1 MVNVYRVKGRVF
13 NITLNDKVI
22 QKGWYLIVTDLGQE
36 YLVQRNYSLSS
47 KSFFRIYQT
56 EYSLYNHISDRGLNS
71 NKRLTNLGIAIVL
84 SACIRW
90 LTPFEL
96 WLGPTNHTAS
106 LVQGS
111 INVLILVLVLFI
123 SFFWVSWYRK
133 IKLKNFLRKQNAD
146 LSYIGKV
153 RSLTPLKTVKEGIG
167 FW

>member
-1 MVNVYRVKGRVF
+1 MVNVYRVKGQVF
-13 NITLNDKVI
+13 NIALNDRMV

-47 KSFFRIYQT
+47 KRFFKIYQT
-56 EYSLYNHISDRGLNS
+56 EYSLYNHIADQGLNS
-71 NKRLTNLGIAIVL
+71 TKRLTNLGIAIVL
-84 SACIRW
+84 SAFIRW

-96 WLGPTNHTAS
+96 WLGSTNHAAS

-111 INVLILVLVLFI
+111 INLLILVLVLLI
-123 SFFWVSWYRK
+123 SFFLVSSYRK
-133 IKLKNFLRKQNAD
+133 IKLKNFLRERNAD

-153 RSLTPLKTVKEGIG
+153 RSLIPLKTVKEGIG

>member
-1 MVNVYRVKGRVF
+1 MVNIYRVKGQVF
-13 NITLNDKVI
+13 NITLNDKVV

-47 KSFFRIYQT
+47 KRFFKIYQT
-56 EYSLYNHISDRGLNS
+56 EYSLCNHISDQGLNS

-84 SACIRW
+84 SAFIRW

-96 WLGPTNHTAS
+96 WLDPTNHVAS

-111 INVLILVLVLFI
+111 INISILVLVLFI
-123 SFFWVSWYRK
+123 SFFLVSWYRK
-133 IKLKNFLRKQNAD
+133 IKLRNFLRKRNAD
-146 LSYIGKV
+146 LIYIGRV
-153 RSLTPLKTVKEGIG
+153 RSLTPLKIVKEGIG

>member
-1 MVNVYRVKGRVF
+1 MVNVYRVKGQVF
-13 NITLNDKVI
+13 NITLNDRVV

-47 KSFFRIYQT
+47 KRFFKIYQT
-56 EYSLYNHISDRGLNS
+56 EYSLYNHIADRGLNS
-71 NKRLTNLGIAIVL
+71 TKRLTNLGIAIML
-84 SACIRW
+84 SAFVRW

-96 WLGPTNHTAS
+96 WLGPTNHAAS

-111 INVLILVLVLFI
+111 INISILVLVLFI
-123 SFFWVSWYRK
+123 SFFLVSWYRK
-133 IKLKNFLRKQNAD
+133 IKLKNFLRERNAD
-146 LSYIGKV
+146 LRYTGKV

>member
-1 MVNVYRVKGRVF
+1 MVSKGYFMVNVYRVKGRVF
-13 NITLNDKVI
+13 NITLNDKVV

-47 KSFFRIYQT
+47 KSFFKIYQT
-56 EYSLYNHISDRGLNS
+56 EYPLCSHISDRGLHS

-84 SACIRW
+84 SAFIRW

-123 SFFWVSWYRK
+123 SFF
-133 IKLKNFLRKQNAD
+133 LCPG
-146 LSYIGKV
+146 IGK
-153 RSLTPLKTVKEGIG
+153 LNLKIFLENKMRI
-167 FW
+167 

>member
-1 MVNVYRVKGRVF
+1 MVNVYRVKGQVF
-13 NITLNDKVI
+13 NITLNDKVV

-47 KSFFRIYQT
+47 KSFFKIYQT
-56 EYSLYNHISDRGLNS
+56 EYPLCNHISDRELNS

-96 WLGPTNHTAS
+96 WLGPTNHTA

-133 IKLKNFLRKQNAD
+133 IKLKNFLREQNAD

>member
-1 MVNVYRVKGRVF
+1 MVNVYRVKGQVF
-13 NITLNDKVI
+13 NITLNDKVV

-36 YLVQRNYSLSS
+36 YLMQRNYSLSS
-47 KSFFRIYQT
+47 KSFFKIYQT
-56 EYSLYNHISDRGLNS
+56 EYPLCSHISDRGLNS

-84 SACIRW
+84 SAFIRW

-123 SFFWVSWYRK
+123 SFFLVSWYRK

-146 LSYIGKV
+146 LRYIGKV